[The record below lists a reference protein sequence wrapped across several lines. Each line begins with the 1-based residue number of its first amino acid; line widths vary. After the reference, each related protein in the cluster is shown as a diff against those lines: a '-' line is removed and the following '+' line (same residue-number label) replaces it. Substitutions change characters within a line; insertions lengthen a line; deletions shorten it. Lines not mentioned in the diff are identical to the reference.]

1 MSKVDMSKI
10 TLGFITTGKS
20 LGSVL
25 RNGKPTVFYI
35 EEEQSDLQ
43 NNHAGCSVVK
53 QCLGTAAVAQVRRL
67 SWTRMVT
74 VKRERPRGLIDIS
87 WRQSYRVWC

>member
-43 NNHAGCSVVK
+43 NNHA
-53 QCLGTAAVAQVRRL
+53 
-67 SWTRMVT
+67 
-74 VKRERPRGLIDIS
+74 
-87 WRQSYRVWC
+87 VW